1 MVQLLDIL
9 EYLVMNIA
17 NNDPSNDSELTCYRK
32 TAHALDI
39 LFRSTKLRMIDGEH
53 CSKATKDARNIN
65 MRYVEDEND
74 KKDLLGR
81 KIDLVIQGSQTEI
94 SSSEWKKKNTTFR
107 IIQEQRVKNLRTN
120 SAMLHKLSKLIH
132 KDDTFLCGMDW
143 VGYVGFL
150 FAISPVSDTHSVY
163 SMGDLIFLKDT
174 LDTLFKYK
182 HHHQN
187 LLKIIE
193 PAYEKFEVRKRLN
206 MLRSPPTDST
216 PKRKRQK
223 KTNAENKE

>member
-1 MVQLLDIL
+1 MLCCV
-9 EYLVMNIA
+9 Y
-17 NNDPSNDSELTCYRK
+17 S
-32 TAHALDI
+32 
-39 LFRSTKLRMIDGEH
+39 GEH

-143 VGYVGFL
+143 VGKL
-150 FAISPVSDTHSVY
+150 HSK
-163 SMGDLIFLKDT
+163 L
-174 LDTLFKYK
+174 
-182 HHHQN
+182 
-187 LLKIIE
+187 
-193 PAYEKFEVRKRLN
+193 
-206 MLRSPPTDST
+206 ST
-216 PKRKRQK
+216 P
-223 KTNAENKE
+223 